1 MSNEFK
7 RTSILVQVAIFFA
20 IGVAVTG
27 ILGYFSQQVIS
38 HNSVLSSTESLS
50 SRVAEE
56 VMYAI
61 HQYPASDWLLDYW
74 YENSDELDIEYDAP
88 IDKRSETA
96 KKAEKLQK
104 KYPDLL
110 LSYATEEDV
119 KALPPKDQKIYAEV
133 VYSWLINH
141 VDQIKKAYKM
151 NFLYVCLTDKD
162 YKEQFFLISAA
173 DPGAKRGTDYNEVY
187 TMGVVTPMEGNQ
199 SLQDGMR
206 DAFENSDHLSAAG
219 AYMDYY
225 AYIEEVKDM
234 HALVGLTFSVEK
246 METEAATKAL
256 HGTFFAV
263 LFQILLALICLTLIY
278 VFLLMPLKKV
288 QETIRLYA
296 ETKDSELVTGNLAA
310 INSKNEIM
318 ELSADITG
326 LAEEIDNYMEEI
338 ETISR
343 ERERIG
349 AELNIASQIQ
359 VNMMPQAKNAIED
372 YKTFDIYASMD
383 PAKEVGGDFYDFFM
397 IDDDHLC
404 LVIADVSGK
413 GVPAALFM
421 VVAKTLIKNRA
432 QMGETPSDIL
442 AGVNEQLKEGNKN
455 SMFVTVWIGIL
466 DLTTGKG
473 MAANAGHEHPAVCSP
488 NGNFELVKYRHSP
501 VVGAM
506 EGIPYREHE
515 FQMEPGGTLFVY
527 TDGLP
532 EATNSGDELFGE
544 ERLLQTLNENP
555 NVPLDELLQ
564 STKERIMEFTGDAE
578 QFDDMTMLAI
588 RWYGKE
594 KPEEKPEDK

>member
-27 ILGYFSQQVIS
+27 ILGYFSQQIIS

-50 SRVAEE
+50 SRVAKE
-56 VMYAI
+56 VMDAI

-219 AYMDYY
+219 NYMDYY

-256 HGTFFAV
+256 YGTFFAV

-326 LAEEIDNYMEEI
+326 LAVEIDNYMEEI

-359 VNMMPQAKNAIED
+359 VNMMPQVKNNIQD

-432 QMGETPSDIL
+432 QMGESPSDIL

-488 NGNFELVKYRHSP
+488 DGSFELVKYRHSP

-532 EATNSGDELFGE
+532 EATNSDNELFGE

-555 NVPLDELLQ
+555 NVPLDELLR
-564 STKERIMEFTGDAE
+564 STKERIIDFTGDAE

-594 KPEEKPEDK
+594 RPEDKKES